1 MSSYLSAGRD
11 KAVEEE
17 TEPDDTE
24 EDEEEDDEDEEDDD
38 ISAIGDDGIKDGK
51 VDDSCFIWVIGFW
64 GRLYQFIKNKFK
76 RKEKY

>member
-1 MSSYLSAGRD
+1 MIFSCFIVQGGGVNCRYLSAGRD

-38 ISAIGDDGIKDGK
+38 ISTIGDDGIKDGK
-51 VDDSCFIWVIGFW
+51 VDDSFFI
-64 GRLYQFIKNKFK
+64 
-76 RKEKY
+76 